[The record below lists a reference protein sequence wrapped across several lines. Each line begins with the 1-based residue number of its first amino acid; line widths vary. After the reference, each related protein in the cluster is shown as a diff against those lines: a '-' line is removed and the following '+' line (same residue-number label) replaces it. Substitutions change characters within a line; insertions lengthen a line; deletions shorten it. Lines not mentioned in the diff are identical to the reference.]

1 MQMNQRT
8 LSAAVFAVGLML
20 TVTACTKKVAV
31 APPPPA
37 VVPPTP
43 PPPPPAAPAARITN
57 FGAEP
62 RSIQRG
68 QSATLTWA
76 VANATDSNIDN
87 GIGTVAANGTRQVFP
102 TNTTTY
108 TLTAT
113 SAGGND
119 TRSVTVEVTNPPAPP
134 PPPPTAPR
142 VSGTDM
148 FNNEVASAGDALF
161 DYDKSDIRDDARQ
174 ILTRDADALKR
185 IFAADPTFSV
195 VLEGHCDERGSAE
208 YNLGLGDRR
217 ATAAKD
223 FLVQLGV
230 PADKVRTIS
239 YGKDRPVCTDATE
252 ACYQRNRR
260 AHLAPAQ

>member
-8 LSAAVFAVGLML
+8 LSAAVFAVVLMM
-20 TVTACTKKVAV
+20 TVTACKKKVPAP
-31 APPPPA
+31 APPPPPKA
-37 VVPPTP
+37 EVA

-57 FGAEP
+57 FNAEP
-62 RSIQRG
+62 RSIERG
-68 QSATLTWA
+68 QSATLTWS
-76 VANATDSNIDN
+76 VANATDSSINN

-119 TRSVTVEVTNPPAPP
+119 TRSVTVEVTAPPAPP
-134 PPPPTAPR
+134 PPPPAPKITGSEEFTR
-142 VSGTDM
+142 LFSGDG
-148 FNNEVASAGDALF
+148 GDALF

-174 ILTRDADALKR
+174 ALTNDATKLKQ
-185 IFAADPTFSV
+185 IFTDDPTFSV

-217 ATAAKD
+217 ATSAKD

-230 PADKVRTIS
+230 PADKIRTIS